1 MDATPN
7 PFEGFLGDLVK
18 MVGASGASG
27 AGWREPAKGLAAN
40 VAAEDG
46 GAENPDPKVRM
57 ALEQVAPVV
66 ALHVAVESGLT
77 DPAYEVEAVSRVAFS
92 AGLLEA
98 WDRPIGQ
105 LAAIS
110 PTPPMGGDASQLGV
124 EAILAQFAS
133 TMGPVLTGL
142 QFGSA
147 AGHLAADALGLSA
160 VPVVP
165 YARRIPIVA
174 QNLAAFAEAWTL
186 ELAEAALFVVAREQ
200 AVASAL
206 AVPHVASALEALVDE
221 AVAETAEAQR
231 DLLGKLGG
239 LGDPSAL
246 AAMAEDPESV
256 LEELIGPG
264 GTHASAAL
272 TSRVTVLLAWADFIA
287 ATVATKM
294 TASAPALTEAW
305 RRHRISDSKGE
316 AATGAL
322 FGVDLSPAKV
332 ERAARFILGVV
343 ERAGTEPLADLWAS
357 PEGFPTEP
365 EVDAPGLWLERIAL
379 GRNG

>member
-18 MVGASGASG
+18 MVGSAGGSG

-46 GAENPDPKVRM
+46 GGENPDPKVRM
-57 ALEQVAPVV
+57 AVEQVAPVV
-66 ALHVAVESGLT
+66 ALHVGVESGLT
-77 DPAYEVEAVSRVAFS
+77 DPSLPVEVVSRVAFS
-92 AGLLEA
+92 SGLLEA

-105 LAAIS
+105 LAAIT
-110 PTPPMGGDASQLGV
+110 PTPPLGGDPATLGV

-147 AGHLAADALGLSA
+147 SGHLAADALGMSA

-165 YARRIPIVA
+165 YPGAIPVVG

-186 ELAEAALFVVAREQ
+186 ELSEAALFVVAREQ
-200 AVASAL
+200 AVTSAL
-206 AVPHVASALEALVDE
+206 AIAHVASALEALVDE
-221 AVAETAEAQR
+221 AIAETAEAQR

-246 AAMAEDPESV
+246 AAMAENPEAV
-256 LEELIGPG
+256 LEELVGPG
-264 GTHASAAL
+264 GQHASVAL
-272 TSRVTVLLAWADFIA
+272 TSRVTVLLAWADLIA
-287 ATVATKM
+287 ALVATKM

-322 FGVDLSPAKV
+322 FGVDLSPPKV
-332 ERAARFILGVV
+332 ERAAKFILGVV
-343 ERAGTEPLADLWAS
+343 ERAGTEALADLWAT

-365 EVDAPGLWLERIAL
+365 EVDAPGLWLERLAL
-379 GRNG
+379 GSSD

>member
-1 MDATPN
+1 MENTPN

-18 MVGASGASG
+18 MVGSAGAGG
-27 AGWREPAKGLAAN
+27 AGWREPARGLAAN

-46 GAENPDPKVRM
+46 GGANPDPKVRM
-57 ALEQVAPVV
+57 ALEQVSPVV
-66 ALHVAVESGLT
+66 ALHVAVLGGLT
-77 DPAYEVEAVSRVAFS
+77 DPGLPVEAISRVEFS
-92 AGLLEA
+92 ASLLEA

-105 LAAIS
+105 LAATTPS
-110 PTPPMGGDASQLGV
+110 PLSGDDLQAGGV

-147 AGHLAADALGLSA
+147 AGHLAGDALGLSA

-165 YARRIPIVA
+165 YARRVPIVA
-174 QNLAAFAEAWTL
+174 KNLAAFADAWTL
-186 ELAEAALFVVAREQ
+186 DLTEAALFVVAREQ

-206 AVPHVASALEALVDE
+206 AVAHVASAIEALVDE
-221 AVAETAEAQR
+221 AIAETAEAQR

-239 LGDPSAL
+239 LGDPAQL

-256 LEELIGPG
+256 LAELVGPQG
-264 GTHASAAL
+264 QHASAAL
-272 TSRVTVLLAWADFIA
+272 TSRITVLLAWADFIA
-287 ATVATKM
+287 ASVATKM

-343 ERAGTEPLADLWAS
+343 ERAGAEALPDLWSS
-357 PEGFPTEP
+357 PEGFPTEA
-365 EVDAPGLWLERIAL
+365 EVEAPGLWLERLAL
-379 GRNG
+379 GPED